1 MTQVI
6 TDNFFENLKA
16 GDKDSFDLLYEEYH
30 LMLYRSAF
38 LILGNKEDAEDVLQE
53 TFLSIYKNINNLS
66 SKEKL
71 RPWIFTILKNSC
83 YTRYKKRKK
92 EFPDEFIL
100 NKVDLDIDSKGEDEF
115 TTRNEIEEALLKL
128 KPKEREVIVLFY
140 YDDLSIEEI
149 AKVLRTFKGTV
160 KSRLFRA
167 RNNLKKELI
176 KIDQNYS
183 EKESIYE

>member
-1 MTQVI
+1 M
-6 TDNFFENLKA
+6 
-16 GDKDSFDLLYEEYH
+16 
-30 LMLYRSAF
+30 
-38 LILGNKEDAEDVLQE
+38 
-53 TFLSIYKNINNLS
+53 
-66 SKEKL
+66 
-71 RPWIFTILKNSC
+71 FTILKNSC

-115 TTRNEIEEALLKL
+115 ATRNEIEEALLKL